1 MEGLIRRESII
12 VSNVQSY
19 LVFARLIELAW
30 LKDELVSLDSNEG
43 GKSFWFKSCCN
54 RASFGI
60 AK

>member
-1 MEGLIRRESII
+1 MEGLIRRESVT

-30 LKDELVSLDSNEG
+30 RIDESVFPDSNEWR
-43 GKSFWFKSCCN
+43 KSFWFESWCD